1 LKYNQIQ
8 SRKGSNNSDEED
20 IGTWLEVVK
29 EKSRSEAVALET
41 ALLSTD
47 DEVAEVMMLMDKVL
61 SDAAHNEDFGIDP
74 NIEDNEFGQFSFDFL
89 SFSTDIRHNRDK
101 SLEIHPSLKENDKH
115 SFSSEQ
121 MIKLFRRARDEKMI
135 RKCIG
140 RLGQNSKCEKKR
152 LDRIEQIVLK
162 MKQGKVLGGT
172 FLLWK
177 HHARMV
183 KVKETVLTCKFGRVT
198 SKRFRGAFLEWKR
211 KAIGQISVE
220 SEIVDKHRLK
230 TLRTIFSGWTGTI
243 REARNYDEVSCDVFF
258 VPCILKSIFQL
269 I

>member
-20 IGTWLEVVK
+20 IGTWLEMVK

-89 SFSTDIRHNRDK
+89 SFSTDIRH
-101 SLEIHPSLKENDKH
+101 

-162 MKQGKVLGGT
+162 RKQGKVLGGT

-183 KVKETVLTCKFGRVT
+183 KVKETVLICKFGRVT

-258 VPCILKSIFQL
+258 VPCILESNFQL